1 MMPML
6 PDVVAAGTR
15 DTEISLGR
23 ALDPAVFGRDAFAF
37 DVTCFAQALA

>member
-23 ALDPAVFGRDAFAF
+23 ALEPAVFGRDAFAF
-37 DVTCFAQALA
+37 DGTFAQALA